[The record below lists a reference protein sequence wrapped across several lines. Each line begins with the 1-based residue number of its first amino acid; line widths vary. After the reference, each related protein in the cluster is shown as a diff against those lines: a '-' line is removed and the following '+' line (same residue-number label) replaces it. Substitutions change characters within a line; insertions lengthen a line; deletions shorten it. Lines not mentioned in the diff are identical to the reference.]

1 MLASHQCQFPSIGCR
16 SLRGFSASLSRVDC
30 VYSIRE
36 SIVVV
41 GVDGPIVPSGKNA
54 ILCGSLER
62 SKKKFTLVIYNYIQ
76 WGFLTF
82 LG

>member
-1 MLASHQCQFPSIGCR
+1 MFASHQCQFPSIGCR

-62 SKKKFTLVIYNYIQ
+62 STKNNYINNLELYTV
-76 WGFLTF
+76 GFLTF